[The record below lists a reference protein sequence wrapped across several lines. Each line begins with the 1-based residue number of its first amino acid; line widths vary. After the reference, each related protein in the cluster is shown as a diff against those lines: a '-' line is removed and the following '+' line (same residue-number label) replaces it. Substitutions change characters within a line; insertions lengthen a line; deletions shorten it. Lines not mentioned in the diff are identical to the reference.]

1 MQIRTL
7 TPDDSYERVHTYFKG
22 SPYHPDGRRLLYT
35 RFADLGER
43 AGICL
48 FDTTTGEER
57 VVGQADSVTYHQ
69 GATAYF
75 CDGGRKVI
83 YQRSY
88 DWENDDKR
96 HSTVACVDLE
106 SGASTEFSGEV
117 GIYYGDIGERFLEV
131 DADRPAEEQ
140 GGMGIYTRAIDG
152 SDRRLLA
159 TVDDMLACNP
169 AGTSIRQSRTLL
181 RLGGEIAPDGS
192 AVMLYLVTRFGVLVR
207 DYYLCDPDGSNL
219 TFHGRVGLHLMWL
232 PNSREVV
239 GFVNPYHSSYFGQL
253 RGPSSASWGY
263 GLLGCYDTHTR
274 VLRVLSDYRLT
285 GGPHLSPS
293 PDGRMVAIDEKD
305 ADRATILLYDFAS
318 GELRELHSEPR
329 VLAPIEG
336 EREAGRAGAGAEMES
351 GADTGPGGATG
362 ARAPE
367 AARELKH
374 GQRYRVH
381 AHPVFSRD
389 SSRIVFNS
397 CTDGRVRVK
406 EIEP

>member
-1 MQIRTL
+1 MEITTI

-35 RFADLGER
+35 RFADLR
-43 AGICL
+43 DPADICIL
-48 FDTTTGEER
+48 DTETGEEAI
-57 VVGQADSVTYHQ
+57 VGLADSVTYHQ

-75 CDGGRKVI
+75 CDGGRRVI

-96 HSTVACVDLE
+96 HSTVACVDVE
-106 SGASTEFSGEV
+106 SGESSEFAGEV
-117 GIYYGDIGERFLEV
+117 GIYYGNIHDRFLEV

-140 GGMGIYTRAIDG
+140 GGMGIYTRKIDG
-152 SDRRLLA
+152 SDRRCLA
-159 TVDDMLACNP
+159 TVDDLLACNP
-169 AGTSIRQSRTLL
+169 AGSSIRQSRTLL
-181 RLGGEIAPDGS
+181 RLGGEISPDGS

-207 DYYLCDPDGSNL
+207 DYYVCDPDGSNL
-219 TFHGRVGLHLMWL
+219 TFHGRIGLHLMWL

-253 RGPSSASWGY
+253 RGSSSSWGY
-263 GLLGCYDTHTR
+263 GLLGCYDTKTR
-274 VLRVLSDYRLT
+274 VLRVLSDERMT

-293 PDGRMVAIDEKD
+293 PDGRMVVIDEND

-318 GELRELHSEPR
+318 GELREVHSQPR

-336 EREAGRAGAGAEMES
+336 EREAGRARGSAAES
-351 GADTGPGGATG
+351 
-362 ARAPE
+362 
-367 AARELKH
+367 ARELKH
-374 GQRYRVH
+374 GKRYRVH

-397 CTDGRVRVK
+397 CTDGRVRLK
-406 EIEP
+406 EVVL